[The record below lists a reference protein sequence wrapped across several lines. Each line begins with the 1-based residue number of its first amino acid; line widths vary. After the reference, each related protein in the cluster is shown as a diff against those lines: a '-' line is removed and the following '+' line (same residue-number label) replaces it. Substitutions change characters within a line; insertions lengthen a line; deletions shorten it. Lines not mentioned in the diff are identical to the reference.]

1 MFASKK
7 LSSLCWLHCIM
18 EFLTARWTKL
28 REELTE
34 IQLLQTMQTLQSR
47 PAWTC
52 SASELA
58 RTSECCEWPAIWNIN
73 WIIVISGELQSSPQ
87 QGRQSKGSSSWWRWR
102 TSRTSWRSGCC
113 CSWWS
118 CSDTGQHRLQTV
130 RTFSYSNVIYCHLVG
145 LSSKLLFAF
154 FIQCRCQELGGT
166 LAELNIEVLFNFVD
180 KDFRRRWIFL
190 ICLNDLNLNIFPLHL
205 FLHWSRRMDC
215 SSWLLITSSPD

>member
-1 MFASKK
+1 MF
-7 LSSLCWLHCIM
+7 LC
-18 EFLTARWTKL
+18 A
-28 REELTE
+28 
-34 IQLLQTMQTLQSR
+34 SR
-47 PAWTC
+47 PQNKTPETEYFQKMSSHGWVYRAKAITA
-52 SASELA
+52 SAQPTAYCLLSWALV
-58 RTSECCEWPAIWNIN
+58 N
-73 WIIVISGELQSSPQ
+73 WIIVISGELWSSPQ